1 MTAHLQEAAIVEPV
15 LADEDRLQHR
25 LHVVVAAALACPFE
39 QGERPVVGVEN
50 HLLRLARI
58 DANERHPAVT
68 EPDMSGLLLVA
79 TQISLVDRG

>member
-1 MTAHLQEAAIVEPV
+1 
-15 LADEDRLQHR
+15 
-25 LHVVVAAALACPFE
+25 
-39 QGERPVVGVEN
+39 VGVEN